1 MNIIDVVNILQ
12 VTHIHEYG
20 IIKIKKF
27 FAFICYIYSWYEI
40 ENSSKDNSYFKTDYF
55 LAHS

>member
-20 IIKIKKF
+20 IIKIKKL
-27 FAFICYIYSWYEI
+27 FAFICYIYSWHEI
-40 ENSSKDNSYFKTDYF
+40 ENASKYNSYFKTDYF